1 MNYNDKKY
9 IQLSKKIT
17 GNTLSE
23 LVDNVNLLSASSE
36 YPINITLTIGDFTD
50 LKKWYL
56 VNYWKQ
62 I

>member
-1 MNYNDKKY
+1 MNYNDKK
-9 IQLSKKIT
+9 IHTIKQKIT

-36 YPINITLTIGDFTD
+36 YPINITPTIGDFTD